1 MKSVGRKRREPG
13 REPPGCDHPSC
24 LSVSVTSL
32 FSGLPL
38 WLLSHS
44 PLPVLLF
51 PPLTASP
58 PIPHAS
64 LSQLSRLPSVSH
76 LPFLSPTCPLNFIYK
91 RAARLPFN
99 GSPCAPAVQPSQKP
113 RLHRTFQT
121 DSKGR
126 LVRQKTGAENWDGES
141 RLPSPI
147 HRMGHLSTRA

>member
-1 MKSVGRKRREPG
+1 MTIPPASVYLSPHSSLAFLY
-13 REPPGCDHPSC
+13 GCSP
-24 LSVSVTSL
+24 T
-32 FSGLPL
+32 
-38 WLLSHS
+38 LLSPFCS
-44 PLPVLLF
+44 S